1 MYGENKINNDLL
13 LIKLIFVL
21 SNKNLERGRRVVY
34 SGGRQF
40 KSSDDHIYFFL
51 FF

>member
-21 SNKNLERGRRVVY
+21 SNKNLERGRR
-34 SGGRQF
+34 GRSIQC
-40 KSSDDHIYFFL
+40 
-51 FF
+51 